1 MLIFPFLIVMNFN
14 ILISLFIRVILNFQL
29 LIIRINNSILQYILI
44 IHLFQLFI
52 YIVFEF
58 LSLRRIFFILNYK
71 LYPNF
76 KEVLLEVYFLVLLFL
91 IRIILINILIFIILI
106 RELILFSNRNH
117 DFMSY
122 LLKI

>member
-76 KEVLLEVYFLVLLFL
+76 KEVPPEVYFLLFL
-91 IRIILINILIFIILI
+91 IRIILINILIFVILI
-106 RELILFSNRNH
+106 GELILFLNRIH